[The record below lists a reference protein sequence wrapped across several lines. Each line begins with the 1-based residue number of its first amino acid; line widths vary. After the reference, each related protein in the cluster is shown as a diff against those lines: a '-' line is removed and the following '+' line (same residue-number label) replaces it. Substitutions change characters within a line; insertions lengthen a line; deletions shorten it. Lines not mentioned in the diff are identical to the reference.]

1 MPPEKSTTYK
11 CRRGLPQQGM
21 WGVISLTINDLNRL
35 SSSDLPYRQ
44 LRNVRAD
51 PPSRGDGDLPYRQL
65 RKLADGGGFS
75 WPRDLPYRQL
85 RNAAGGAEASGIGD
99 LPYRQLRKLHDRG
112 EIACKRDLPYRQLRK
127 GRPSEPD

>member
-44 LRNVRAD
+44 LRNPERSLRPGCPCDLPYRQLRNGRTVHVLD
-51 PPSRGDGDLPYRQL
+51 DVGDLPYRQL
-65 RKLADGGGFS
+65 RNRTRETIGH
-75 WPRDLPYRQL
+75 
-85 RNAAGGAEASGIGD
+85 EIGD
-99 LPYRQLRKLHDRG
+99 LPYRQLRKRRALHT
-112 EIACKRDLPYRQLRK
+112 
-127 GRPSEPD
+127 

>member
-44 LRNVRAD
+44 LRKAQVRT
-51 PPSRGDGDLPYRQL
+51 RGEVLGDLPYRQL
-65 RKLADGGGFS
+65 RN
-75 WPRDLPYRQL
+75 R
-85 RNAAGGAEASGIGD
+85 
-99 LPYRQLRKLHDRG
+99 
-112 EIACKRDLPYRQLRK
+112 
-127 GRPSEPD
+127 

>member
-44 LRNVRAD
+44 LRN
-51 PPSRGDGDLPYRQL
+51 DGRQAL
-65 RKLADGGGFS
+65 H
-75 WPRDLPYRQL
+75 
-85 RNAAGGAEASGIGD
+85 AA
-99 LPYRQLRKLHDRG
+99 
-112 EIACKRDLPYRQLRK
+112 
-127 GRPSEPD
+127 

>member
-44 LRNVRAD
+44 LRNLQEISSCV
-51 PPSRGDGDLPYRQL
+51 SR
-65 RKLADGGGFS
+65 
-75 WPRDLPYRQL
+75 
-85 RNAAGGAEASGIGD
+85 
-99 LPYRQLRKLHDRG
+99 
-112 EIACKRDLPYRQLRK
+112 RDLPYRQLRK
-127 GRPSEPD
+127 GTKSGSTCPISDLPYRQLRKGEDSGVANH